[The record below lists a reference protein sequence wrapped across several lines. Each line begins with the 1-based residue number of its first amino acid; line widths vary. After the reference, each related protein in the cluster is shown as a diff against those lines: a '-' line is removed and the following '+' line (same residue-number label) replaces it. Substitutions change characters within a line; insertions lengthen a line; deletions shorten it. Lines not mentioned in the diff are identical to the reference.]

1 MRKTLNALT
10 MATALPPPRTEQPR
24 LPMKVFAG
32 IFEATVRRSRC
43 SDPIFSHV
51 WQYRPVLPTVNP
63 SRENPK
69 KKKASPP
76 KIAQL
81 QAIAMIAQASRCLH
95 FKMLTARPE

>member
-1 MRKTLNALT
+1 VRKTLNALT

-51 WQYRPVLPTVNP
+51 WQYRPVLPLLILRAKTQ
-63 SRENPK
+63 

>member
-1 MRKTLNALT
+1 MLRSDIFHTCGNIGRYCLLLILRAKT
-10 MATALPPPRTEQPR
+10 Q
-24 LPMKVFAG
+24 
-32 IFEATVRRSRC
+32 
-43 SDPIFSHV
+43 
-51 WQYRPVLPTVNP
+51 
-63 SRENPK
+63 

>member
-32 IFEATVRRSRC
+32 IFEATVRLSRC
-43 SDPIFSHV
+43 PIR
-51 WQYRPVLPTVNP
+51 YLPTCGNIG
-63 SRENPK
+63 RYCLLLILRAKNQ

>member
-1 MRKTLNALT
+1 

-32 IFEATVRRSRC
+32 IFEATVRRSMLRST

-51 WQYRPVLPTVNP
+51 WQYRPECKTLAPK
-63 SRENPK
+63 PK